1 MNILHIDS
9 SPLVGRSVSRELT
22 ARAVARLLEH
32 YPNAS
37 ITRRDVALHP
47 PAHAGAEAID
57 IVRYKK
63 DQDLT
68 ELQLRERALADTL
81 IAELQA
87 ADVIVIGSPMYN
99 YTVTTQLKAWLDRVC
114 QSGRTFRYT
123 PDGSVGL
130 LNPRKRAIIVI
141 SRGGNYSNGKQNH
154 RDFQMP
160 YLKEILGFIGITDVT
175 FVVAEGVNLSPE
187 ARAQVVKQ
195 AGSEIDG
202 IVRDLAHAKPFL
214 ATSQYNGRS
223 VQMDVPQ
230 TNYKSPFRFSRVSH
244 SVFTSRDLK
253 KSEEFYTEVLGLA
266 VSDSDKDTLYLRGLE
281 ERASPQSRHQAHDR
295 SPRLTSALGLRVF
308 DEEAFDRC
316 KHAFEQ
322 HQLPCKWVEQPF
334 QARTLHAVDVC
345 GTPLEICASM
355 DRKPRLDMD
364 VYKHKGAQARRFDHY
379 QITIPDIEK
388 ATRFYTSIGC
398 RIADY
403 ITAGGHPIGVFLQMK
418 DTPYDLVF
426 LERDGPAFHHFGY
439 IIPDIQAM
447 LRACDTMGE
456 LGWHNNVEYGPGK
469 HGVGHSYYVYILDP
483 DGHRCELLL
492 PPIVYMDRDDEP
504 HVWDVITTER
514 ATEAWGL
521 PPRESWFSHRSMFN
535 GVKVTIPRAVGS
547 PMTLEK
553 YLQVAK

>member
-9 SPLVGRSVSRELT
+9 SPLVGRSVSRELS
-22 ARAVARLLEH
+22 AQIVARILEH
-32 YPNAS
+32 FPNAT
-37 ITRRDVALHP
+37 ITRRDLALHSP
-47 PAHAGAEAID
+47 PHAGAEAVD
-57 IVRYKK
+57 VVRYKK

-68 ELQLRERALADTL
+68 ELQVRETALADTL
-81 IAELQA
+81 IAELHA

-99 YTVTTQLKAWLDRVC
+99 YTVTTQLKAWIDRVC
-114 QSGRTFRYT
+114 QAGRTFRYT

-130 LNPRKRAIIVI
+130 LNSSKRAIIAI
-141 SRGGNYSNGKQNH
+141 SRGGNYTNGKQNH
-154 RDFQMP
+154 RDFQVP
-160 YLKEILGFIGITDVT
+160 YLKEILGFVGITYIT

-187 ARAQVVKQ
+187 ARAQVIKR
-195 AGSEIDG
+195 ATAEINV
-202 IVRDLAHAKPFL
+202 IVRALAL
-214 ATSQYNGRS
+214 ATPHVKTSHNDGRRN
-223 VQMDVPQ
+223 QMDVPQ

-281 ERASPQSRHQAHDR
+281 ERGHHSLVIKRTTDAPAYERA
-295 SPRLTSALGLRVF
+295 GLRVF
-308 DEEAFDRC
+308 DEEALDRC
-316 KHAFEQ
+316 KHTFEQ
-322 HQLPCKWVEQPF
+322 HQLPCQWVERPF
-334 QARTLHAVDVC
+334 QGRTLHAVDVC

-388 ATRFYTSIGC
+388 ATRFYTSVGC

-456 LGWHNNVEYGPGK
+456 LGWNNNVEYGPGK

-492 PPIVYMDRDDEP
+492 PPIVYMDREDEP

-535 GVKVTIPRAVGS
+535 GVNVTAPAQGGA